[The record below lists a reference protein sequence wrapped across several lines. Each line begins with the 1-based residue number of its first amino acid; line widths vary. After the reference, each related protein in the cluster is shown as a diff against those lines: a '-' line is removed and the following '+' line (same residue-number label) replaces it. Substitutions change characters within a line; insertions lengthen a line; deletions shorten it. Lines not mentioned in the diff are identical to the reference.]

1 MKSVFAAVVDVE
13 GVVVVV
19 AAAAVVESICQV
31 VVVVVVV
38 VVVDVVFVDINYSIE
53 HLEDFLF
60 ENLTIEENLSLD
72 DQLWV
77 AFVTNCVD

>member
-38 VVVDVVFVDINYSIE
+38 VVDVVFVDINYSIE

-60 ENLTIEENLSLD
+60 ENQTIEENLSLD